1 MSESHERPGRRR
13 VTTSDALGTA
23 ALQLFIEQG
32 FEETTVDEIASACGI
47 SRRTFFRYYPSKND
61 VVWGQFTEGLTLMR
75 AELAATDEAL
85 PIASAL
91 IEAIVAFNFVPVEY
105 LPQHRER
112 MSLILHVPALQAHS
126 TLRYAEWRS
135 VVADYVAMRLAC
147 SSQAMLPQLV
157 SHTVLAAC
165 IAAYELWLLSDQQ
178 DLDALLRECLEQ
190 LFSGWPDL
198 N

>member
-1 MSESHERPGRRR
+1 MLDGHERPGRRR

-32 FEETTVDEIASACGI
+32 FEETTVDEIAAACGI

-61 VVWGQFTEGLTLMR
+61 VVWGQFTEGLTVMR

-91 IEAIVAFNFVPVEY
+91 IEAIVAFNYVPVEY
-105 LPQHRER
+105 LSQHRER

-135 VVADYVAMRLAC
+135 VVADYVAMRLEC
-147 SSQAMLPQLV
+147 SSQATLPQLV

-165 IAAYELWLLSDQQ
+165 IAAYELWLHSDQRE
-178 DLDALLRECLEQ
+178 LDTLLRECLEQ
-190 LFSGWPDL
+190 LFTGWPDL